1 MAEYIEREA
10 ALQVVAD
17 IMGDCKVG
25 HKHRAINRNIKQIP
39 AADVV
44 EVRRGRFVDEVG
56 NPVESFD
63 YCGRASDKSGRAL
76 YRPIYCSECHM
87 CLAGMNDKLYP
98 YRRNYCSSCGA
109 KMDGK
114 GDNDG

>member
-10 ALQVVAD
+10 LIQTIHKDPWIGAQGKDYALCD
-17 IMGDCKVG
+17 I
-25 HKHRAINRNIKQIP
+25 AEQP
-39 AADVV
+39 TADVV